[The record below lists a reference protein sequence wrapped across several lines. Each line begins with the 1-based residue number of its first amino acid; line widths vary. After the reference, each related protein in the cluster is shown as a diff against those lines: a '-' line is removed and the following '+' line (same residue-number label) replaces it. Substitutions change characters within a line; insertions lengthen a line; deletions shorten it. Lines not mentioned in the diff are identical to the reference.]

1 MTSHI
6 SLFPLNTILVPGLVL
21 PLHIFEP
28 RYRLMVQELLEIPDE
43 EEREFGVVA
52 IRDGHDVS
60 TLGIDALHP
69 IGISAVMR
77 EVTPSEGGRY
87 DIVTTGARRFTV
99 KALDTSSPLLSAD
112 VEWLPEP
119 VPAES
124 AELSLLTES
133 TLSEFAA
140 YRAALSGELNSNVSI
155 FEELPKDPVVVGY
168 LLTAAILLPT
178 DERQALLGAETAE
191 SRLEL
196 VRTLL
201 RRETSLI
208 QHFGA
213 LPAIDLLTDNFSSN

>member
-1 MTSHI
+1 
-6 SLFPLNTILVPGLVL
+6 
-21 PLHIFEP
+21 
-28 RYRLMVQELLEIPDE
+28 MVQELLEIPDE
-43 EEREFGVVA
+43 DEREFGVVA
-52 IRDGHDVS
+52 IRDGHDV
-60 TLGIDALHP
+60 TTMGIDALHP

-77 EVTPSEGGRY
+77 EVAPSEGGRY

-99 KALDTSSPLLSAD
+99 TALDTSSPLLSAD

-119 VPAES
+119 VPVES

-178 DERQALLGAETAE
+178 DERQALLAAETAE

>member
-1 MTSHI
+1 
-6 SLFPLNTILVPGLVL
+6 
-21 PLHIFEP
+21 
-28 RYRLMVQELLEIPDE
+28 MVQELLEIPDE

-60 TLGIDALHP
+60 VSGIDALHP

-77 EVTPSEGGRY
+77 EVTPSEDGRY
-87 DIVTTGARRFTV
+87 DIVTTGARRFNI
-99 KALDTSSPLLSAD
+99 KSLDTSSPLLSAD

-119 VPAES
+119 TPVES
-124 AELSLLTES
+124 PELSLLIES

-140 YRAALSGELNSNVSI
+140 YRAALSGELNSDVSI
-155 FEELPKDPVVVGY
+155 FEELPEDPVVVGY

-178 DERQALLGAETAE
+178 AERQALLGAETAE

-213 LPAIDLLTDNFSSN
+213 LPAIDLLTDDFSSN

>member
-43 EEREFGVVA
+43 DEREFGVVS
-52 IRDGHDVS
+52 IRDGHDIT

-69 IGISAVMR
+69 IGISAIMR
-77 EVTPSEGGRY
+77 EVTPSEDGRY
-87 DIVTTGARRFTV
+87 DIVTTGARPFTV
-99 KALDTSSPLLSAD
+99 KAVDTSSPLLSAD

-119 VPAES
+119 VPVES
-124 AELSLLTES
+124 AELSLLTKS

>member
-52 IRDGHDVS
+52 IRDGHDV
-60 TLGIDALHP
+60 TTMGIDALHP

-77 EVTPSEGGRY
+77 EVAPSEGGRY

-99 KALDTSSPLLSAD
+99 TALDTSSPLLSAE

-119 VPAES
+119 VPVES
-124 AELSLLTES
+124 AELSLLAKS

-140 YRAALSGELNSNVSI
+140 YRAALSGELNSDVSI
-155 FEELPKDPVVVGY
+155 LEELPKDPVVVGY

-178 DERQALLGAETAE
+178 DERQALLAAETAE

>member
-43 EEREFGVVA
+43 DEREFGVVS
-52 IRDGHDVS
+52 IRDGHDVT

-69 IGISAVMR
+69 IGISAIMR
-77 EVTPSEGGRY
+77 EVTPSEDGRY

-99 KALDTSSPLLSAD
+99 KAVDTSSPLLSAD

-119 VPAES
+119 VPVES
-124 AELSLLTES
+124 AELSLLTKS

-213 LPAIDLLTDNFSSN
+213 LPAIDLLTDDFSSN

>member
-43 EEREFGVVA
+43 DEREFGVVS
-52 IRDGHDVS
+52 IRDGHDIT

-69 IGISAVMR
+69 IGISAIMR
-77 EVTPSEGGRY
+77 EVTPSEDGRY

-99 KALDTSSPLLSAD
+99 KAVDTSSPLLSAD

-119 VPAES
+119 VPVES
-124 AELSLLTES
+124 AELSLLTKS

-196 VRTLL
+196 LRTLL

>member
-1 MTSHI
+1 VTSHI